1 MKYQQIINRL
11 IAADDLHYDADEG
24 RYVSLSVEEVNAI
37 IKRCQELGI
46 SDCAQITK
54 TVAWCGYVR
63 VGQILE
69 RSFMAGRLTIQG
81 FSGIEP
87 CFAPR
92 EDVL

>member
-1 MKYQQIINRL
+1 MNQSRIINVL

-24 RYVSLSVEEVNAI
+24 RYVSLSRDEVDGI
-37 IKRCQELGI
+37 IHKCADLGI
-46 SDCAQITK
+46 DDCAQISKIIT
-54 TVAWCGYVR
+54 WCGYIR

-87 CFAPR
+87 RFAPR
-92 EDVL
+92 GDVL